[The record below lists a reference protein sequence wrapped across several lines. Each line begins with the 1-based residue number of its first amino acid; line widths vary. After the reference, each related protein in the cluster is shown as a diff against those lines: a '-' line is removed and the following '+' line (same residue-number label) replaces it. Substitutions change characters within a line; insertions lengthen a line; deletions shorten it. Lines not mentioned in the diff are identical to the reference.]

1 MVEIKCIGRLTK
13 EPETRLTKEEKKVV
27 NISIATNDKDQA
39 TFIKF
44 TTFGKVAETIE
55 KYSHKGDLV
64 LIDGVVKNNDYI
76 DKNGNKHYE
85 YVFIGNRVEFLS
97 RATNDTSK
105 KETPKKEDKNGLDT
119 QAFIDFG
126 NSIEIEESELAF

>member
-1 MVEIKCIGRLTK
+1 M
-13 EPETRLTKEEKKVV
+13 
-27 NISIATNDKDQA
+27 
-39 TFIKF
+39 
-44 TTFGKVAETIE
+44 
-55 KYSHKGDLV
+55 
-64 LIDGVVKNNDYI
+64 
-76 DKNGNKHYE
+76 
-85 YVFIGNRVEFLS
+85 EFLS